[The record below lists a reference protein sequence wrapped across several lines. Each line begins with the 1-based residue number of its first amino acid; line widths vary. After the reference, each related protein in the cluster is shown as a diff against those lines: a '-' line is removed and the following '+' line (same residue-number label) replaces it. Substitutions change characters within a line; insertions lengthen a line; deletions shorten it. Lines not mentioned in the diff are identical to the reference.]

1 MNTLGLIA
9 TRKRNIQSG
18 LEYDHLFPAAK
29 MQDDVVIRDGN
40 VKDTVHLM
48 ADVVNKYIDDTRLI
62 APKLKGKNLEQTCR
76 NIWDFVYDHI
86 QYKLDQKGLE
96 QLRRPARSWYD
107 RISGVDC
114 DCYSIFISSILA
126 NLGIPHKFRIT
137 KYEGDWQHVYVAV
150 PKAQGGHYL
159 MDCVVDEF
167 NYEKPY
173 TEKFEYNMT
182 TLNGLPIAV
191 LSGLEQIQDEEL
203 YGILSGV
210 DFAEIDY
217 LEGIGKVPSDE
228 QELRAIYN
236 HLVRTRNYI
245 MENPKSVLT
254 SGGAAAHLQMLNY
267 AIDNWNTPNRD
278 KALEIL
284 EQEEER
290 WNQHNGVSGLEGD
303 DDDDGEINGLGA
315 IKARKKFFKNIK
327 VAVKK
332 VGQGVKKVGKK
343 VGEVAKKAVKA
354 IVRYNPLTLAVRG
367 GFLLAMKINLLG
379 FAKKLYPAYLSES
392 EAKTRGIT
400 TDKWQR
406 AKNALARVEKLF
418 VGTLQGKAEN
428 MKKAIMNGRAAKQF
442 KGFGELGEPATI
454 ATVVASAAP
463 LIKVAGEIKSAGL
476 TEKGEDTPGDEK
488 GFIQKIKDWWK
499 KSFGKETALA
509 PETVSDTEKAPDEK
523 AESTDAGS
531 GDDKE
536 NDKPEGEGFISK
548 VGSFVKENPGKTAIG
563 VAVIGTAIALAVSS
577 KARKAVGLGDVPKR
591 KHRKPKRNPIPIM
604 NLN

>member
-9 TRKRNIQSG
+9 TKRRNIQSG
-18 LEYDHLFPAAK
+18 LEYDHLFPVAK

-48 ADVVNKYIDDTRLI
+48 ADVVNKYIDDTKLI

-150 PKAQGGHYL
+150 PKSQGSHYL

-191 LSGLEQIQDEEL
+191 LSGPDPIQDEEL
-203 YGILSGV
+203 YGILTGV

-217 LEGIGKVPSDE
+217 LEGMGKIPSDE

-236 HLVRTRNYI
+236 HLVRTRDYI

-267 AIDNWNTPNRD
+267 AIDNWNTPGRD

-290 WNQHNGVSGLEGD
+290 WNQHNGVSGLDGE

-327 VAVKK
+327 EAVKK
-332 VGQGVKKVGKK
+332 VGQGVKKVGQK

-406 AKNALARVEKLF
+406 AKNALAKVEKLF

-476 TEKGEDTPGDEK
+476 TEKGEDTPADEK
-488 GFIQKIKDWWK
+488 GFIQKIKEWWK

-509 PETVSDTEKAPDEK
+509 PETVSDAEKAPDEK
-523 AESTDAGS
+523 AESGDAES
-531 GDDKE
+531 GDDKG

-563 VAVIGTAIALAVSS
+563 IAVIGTAIALAVSP
-577 KARKAVGLGDVPKR
+577 KARKAVGLGAVPKR

>member
-9 TRKRNIQSG
+9 TQRRNIQSG

-114 DCYSIFISSILA
+114 DCYSIFISSVLA

-191 LSGLEQIQDEEL
+191 LSGHDQIQDEEL
-203 YGILSGV
+203 YGILTGV

-236 HLVRTRNYI
+236 HLVRTRDYI
-245 MENPKSVLT
+245 MLNPKSVLT

-267 AIDNWNTPNRD
+267 AIDNWHTPNRD

-290 WNQHNGVSGLEGD
+290 WNQHNGVSGLDGE

-315 IKARKKFFKNIK
+315 IKAPKKFFKNIK

-332 VGQGVKKVGKK
+332 VAQGVKKVGQK

-400 TDKWQR
+400 TDKWQK
-406 AKNALARVEKLF
+406 AKNALAKVEKLF
-418 VGTLQGKAEN
+418 VSTLQGKAEN

-509 PETVSDTEKAPDEK
+509 PETVSDAEKAPDEK
-523 AESTDAGS
+523 TESTDAGS
-531 GDDKE
+531 GEDKE
-536 NDKPEGEGFISK
+536 NDKPEGEGIMSK